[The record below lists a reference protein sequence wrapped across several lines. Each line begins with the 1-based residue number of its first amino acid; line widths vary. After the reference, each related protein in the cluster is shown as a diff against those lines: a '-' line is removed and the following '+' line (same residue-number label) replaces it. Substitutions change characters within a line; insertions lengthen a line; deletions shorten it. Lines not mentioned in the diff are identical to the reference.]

1 MDNKDE
7 PKLKR
12 EPAPEN
18 DGKKTWK
25 SRVDV
30 DIDLEK
36 LQTLDMTGKITYLA
50 LCGWRIEKE
59 MRSGNYY
66 LYAIKYINRKKQRI
80 YLGKEMDI
88 DTEIH

>member
-1 MDNKDE
+1 MDKKEE

-18 DGKKTWK
+18 VGKKTWK

-30 DIDLEK
+30 SVDLQK
-36 LQTLDMTGKITYLA
+36 LQTLDVMGKISYLA

-59 MRSGNYY
+59 MRSGSYY
-66 LYAIKYINRKKQRI
+66 LYAIKYIERKKQRI
-80 YLGKEMDI
+80 YIGKEVDLKLI
-88 DTEIH
+88 

>member
-1 MDNKDE
+1 MENTE
-7 PKLKR
+7 EAKLKR

-18 DGKKTWK
+18 TGKKTWK

-30 DIDLEK
+30 PVDLQK
-36 LQTLDMTGKITYLA
+36 LQTLDIKSKITYLA

-59 MRSGNYY
+59 MRSGSYY

-80 YLGKEMDI
+80 YIAKEADLNL
-88 DTEIH
+88 E